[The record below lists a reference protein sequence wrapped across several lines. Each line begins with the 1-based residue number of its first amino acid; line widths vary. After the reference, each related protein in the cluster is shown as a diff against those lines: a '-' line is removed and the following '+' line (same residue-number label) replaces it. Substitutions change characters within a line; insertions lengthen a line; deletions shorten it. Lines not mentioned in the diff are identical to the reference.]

1 VSSRHLSPPL
11 TLVSS
16 SSQVDLN
23 KYTLDTYNRIVT
35 YKVRVMDRQRERE

>member
-1 VSSRHLSPPL
+1 
-11 TLVSS
+11 VSS